1 MGKKIIVLAYA
12 LSPTRGSEYS
22 IAWNYI
28 VEMAKD
34 NSLVVLYGVSGDNLG
49 DVKEIETWLISN
61 SVPNVRFV
69 SVLPSKLT
77 STLNYFNQKGIFPYT
92 FYFAFRSWH
101 RQVFDVAKNLTE
113 HENFDLV
120 HYVVPSGF
128 REPGY
133 LWKLGL
139 PYIWGPFAGIANRP
153 RQLLKSLSFKT
164 RIFFTIR
171 NWANF
176 IQFNY
181 NHRLE
186 KALNATDLLLT
197 GTSETKELIE
207 KKYNISSICIP
218 EHAIVT
224 DGIGDFKYKEGDVFN
239 ILWIATVDA
248 RKSLNF
254 LIEALG
260 KIKTDNWQLHVLG
273 DGPRKP
279 AMQRLAEKMGISD
292 KISWYGKI
300 PRSGVFELLKSA
312 QLHVITSLGEGTTTV
327 LFEAMAN
334 GVPTITL
341 NHCGMKDVVC
351 EKCGVKIDLLSVDQV
366 IDDISKA
373 ISGFIRNPEQIN
385 RLSAGVRECAKS
397 YTWENR
403 RKLFNCYYDL
413 AIENRRKKILE

>member
-12 LSPTRGSEYS
+12 VSPTRGSEYS

-34 NSLVVLYGVSGDNLG
+34 NSLVVLYGASGSHLG
-49 DVKEIETWLISN
+49 DVKEIETWLMSN

-69 SVLPSKLT
+69 SVLPNKLT
-77 STLNYFNQKGIFPYT
+77 SMLNYFNLKGILPYT

-101 RQVFDVAKNLTE
+101 RQVFDVAKILK
-113 HENFDLV
+113 ENEDFDLV

-133 LWKLGL
+133 LWKLDL

-153 RQLLKSLSFKT
+153 KQLFNSLPFKT
-164 RIFFTIR
+164 RIFFIIR
-171 NWANF
+171 NWANSV
-176 IQFNY
+176 QFNY

-186 KALNATDLLLT
+186 KALKATDLLLT

-207 KKYNISSICIP
+207 KRYKISSICIP
-218 EHAIVT
+218 EHAIVA
-224 DGIGDFKYKEGDVFN
+224 DGIGDFKYKEGDIFN
-239 ILWIATVDA
+239 ILWIATIDA

-279 AMQRLAEKMGISD
+279 AMKQLAEKMGISQ
-292 KISWYGKI
+292 KISWYGHI
-300 PRSGVFELLKSA
+300 PRSEVFALLKSA
-312 QLHVITSLGEGTTTV
+312 HLHVITSLGEGTTTV

-334 GVPTITL
+334 GIPTITL

-351 EKCGVKIDLLSVDQV
+351 EKCGVKIDLLTVDQV

-373 ISGFIRNPEQIN
+373 ISGLIRNPEQIN

-403 RKLFNCYYDL
+403 RKLFNGYYDL
-413 AIENRRKKILE
+413 AIENRRKKS